1 MVESDT
7 WSVITHEM
15 LFLQVKTT
23 SPVEDLADVPEVPDV
38 QPAPTQQAPTQ
49 PDDIPEVPDV
59 RPGVAEMATEVAM
72 EELPLA
78 VRPQVPVTLRPEVI
92 PYVQAAAPYSPYLGI
107 SGGHMLMEVRSVMQQ
122 AFIKQQQAVL
132 LQQQQAIMQHQ
143 QQACVQQHHQQP
155 LPTPLGQPMP
165 FGQAMS
171 SSQQQPMSSGQL
183 QQQQQQPV
191 AVLVQQQQLMP
202 SGQQQQ
208 QHDDDRSSLAIHTV
222 GIPRTDFPILPEDI
236 ILGMCCAEHTVDI
249 YDFMSKVLM
258 EQSMSPSFSV
268 EEHPDLAKLFHVV
281 REDVGR
287 VQCNPF
293 WMLVSYVPSRNM
305 WEPAKSD
312 FRYRIDDMP
321 DLEAICKSAKG
332 LHDRLHA
339 AVTTDIMW
347 CEMSEMSRT
356 SLKMVLACLWLVAGK
371 LFSCM
376 AVCLM
381 GLCQSPACQ
390 QACDAR

>member
-1 MVESDT
+1 
-7 WSVITHEM
+7 
-15 LFLQVKTT
+15 
-23 SPVEDLADVPEVPDV
+23 
-38 QPAPTQQAPTQ
+38 
-49 PDDIPEVPDV
+49 
-59 RPGVAEMATEVAM
+59 
-72 EELPLA
+72 
-78 VRPQVPVTLRPEVI
+78 
-92 PYVQAAAPYSPYLGI
+92 
-107 SGGHMLMEVRSVMQQ
+107 
-122 AFIKQQQAVL
+122 
-132 LQQQQAIMQHQ
+132 
-143 QQACVQQHHQQP
+143 
-155 LPTPLGQPMP
+155 
-165 FGQAMS
+165 
-171 SSQQQPMSSGQL
+171 
-183 QQQQQQPV
+183 
-191 AVLVQQQQLMP
+191 MP

-268 EEHPDLAKLFHVV
+268 EEHPDLAKLFHVL

-371 LFSCM
+371 LFPCM
-376 AVCLM
+376 AVVSWGYANRRPASKLVTRDDFGNSRSWAVPAGSTKDVIFQPARDATQAPWHFASATGIIVLGQVPGPTASQM
-381 GLCQSPACQ
+381 LAVASRHVDTLLSNFKAVQDFLLAGEMDMDKIDPLVGAGLFWTVPDLVNYMYLEALRNSLLAV
-390 QACDAR
+390 AAAVAAAAATSESASAAAETTTTTRTHISNITSSNNSSNNNKNSNNNGHT